1 LMKLIKGGQGTKDG
15 RNFDLIAG
23 NGKVDAESAITSP
36 QLLRPSLYAHEL
48 QDFSFQKTGLSI
60 ARQLI
65 GSRASFAGDVANY
78 KPKQLGGPTPWH
90 QDEAFRE
97 PNFDYQEISIW
108 IALTDVTLEN
118 GPMAYVP
125 GSHRVGILP
134 HRLYGGS
141 QESNSIECCE
151 GFDERTA
158 VVCPVPAGAMIIH
171 HCRTVHGA
179 SANKT
184 NDERLAYA
192 LSFSTPLKLRKKFR
206 EFPWL
211 KNLRKPLINRRT
223 QSMQRGGLLS
233 ELVRVARSE
242 LLIQKVFRNFFL
254 RRVNQLR
261 GLFRRS

>member
-1 LMKLIKGGQGTKDG
+1 
-15 RNFDLIAG
+15 
-23 NGKVDAESAITSP
+23 
-36 QLLRPSLYAHEL
+36 
-48 QDFSFQKTGLSI
+48 
-60 ARQLI
+60 
-65 GSRASFAGDVANY
+65 
-78 KPKQLGGPTPWH
+78 
-90 QDEAFRE
+90 
-97 PNFDYQEISIW
+97 
-108 IALTDVTLEN
+108 
-118 GPMAYVP
+118 MAYVP

-184 NDERLAYA
+184 NDERLAYV
-192 LSFSTPLKLRKKFR
+192 LSFSTPLELRKELR

-211 KNLRKPLINRRT
+211 KNLRKSLINRRT
-223 QSMQRGGLLS
+223 QSRLRGGFFP

-242 LLIQKVFRNFFL
+242 LLIQNFRNFFL

>member
-1 LMKLIKGGQGTKDG
+1 
-15 RNFDLIAG
+15 
-23 NGKVDAESAITSP
+23 
-36 QLLRPSLYAHEL
+36 
-48 QDFSFQKTGLSI
+48 
-60 ARQLI
+60 
-65 GSRASFAGDVANY
+65 
-78 KPKQLGGPTPWH
+78 
-90 QDEAFRE
+90 
-97 PNFDYQEISIW
+97 
-108 IALTDVTLEN
+108 
-118 GPMAYVP
+118 MAYVP

-134 HRLYGGS
+134 HRLYGGA